1 MRLYFA
7 IVRQSRHVSANNLR
21 RCRTSTKE
29 CGTVYGGDKWA
40 RTTDLMHVKHAL

>member
-29 CGTVYGGDKWA
+29 RGAAFGGDKWA